1 MQIEKS
7 MLFQRSFNSIKFLFL
22 LLKMIIYSLLFI
34 YLFVIYLFVIYF
46 WYIYIDINLINNYYI
61 ARYRL
66 IMSCSN
72 KYFKT

>member
-34 YLFVIYLFVIYF
+34 YLFVIYF